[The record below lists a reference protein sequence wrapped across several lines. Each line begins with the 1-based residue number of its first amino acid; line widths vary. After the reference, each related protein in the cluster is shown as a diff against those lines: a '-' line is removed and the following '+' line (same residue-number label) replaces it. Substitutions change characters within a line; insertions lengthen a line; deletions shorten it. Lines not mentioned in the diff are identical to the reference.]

1 MLTLPATVRIHLA
14 AEPVDLR
21 KNFDGLA
28 AATRLLMNEDPL
40 SGHLFVFLNRR
51 GDRVKILSWD
61 RNGWLL
67 IYKRLERGVF
77 RMPHGPF
84 AGARHVEIEAAE
96 LALMLEGIDLRGAR
110 RRPRWT
116 PPSAAYALLARRIDR
131 MAARLG
137 PGGLGCALRAR
148 RPGGTGRSPGIVRQL
163 FAAQRSVEM
172 GIRSP
177 AARLLGCR

>member
-1 MLTLPATVRIHLA
+1 VLTLPSTVRIHLA

-21 KNFDGLA
+21 KSFDGLA
-28 AATRLLMNEDPL
+28 AATRLIIGEDPL

-77 RMPHGPF
+77 RLPRGPL
-84 AGARHVEIEAAE
+84 GGMRHIEIEAAE

-110 RRPRWT
+110 RRHRWA
-116 PPSAAYALLARRIDR
+116 PPAVAPTARAA
-131 MAARLG
+131 G
-137 PGGLGCALRAR
+137 
-148 RPGGTGRSPGIVRQL
+148 
-163 FAAQRSVEM
+163 
-172 GIRSP
+172 
-177 AARLLGCR
+177 

>member
-1 MLTLPATVRIHLA
+1 VLTLPSTVRIHLA

-28 AATRLLMNEDPL
+28 AATRLIMGEDPL

-77 RMPHGPF
+77 RLPCGP
-84 AGARHVEIEAAE
+84 AGGARHVEIEAAE

-116 PPSAAYALLARRIDR
+116 PPAKAPTARAA
-131 MAARLG
+131 
-137 PGGLGCALRAR
+137 
-148 RPGGTGRSPGIVRQL
+148 S
-163 FAAQRSVEM
+163 
-172 GIRSP
+172 
-177 AARLLGCR
+177 